1 MSETAVAVVIT
12 RVENPRND
20 VDGVDSCTYTI
31 HAVIEP
37 PHDLQGMY
45 AAKIVRPASI
55 ANQVIS
61 EQILMERDEFFFKT
75 AAKMEPDIK
84 LIIEITL
91 AGPST
96 LPAAEP
102 GSGI

>member
-1 MSETAVAVVIT
+1 MSETAVAVVMT
-12 RVENPRND
+12 CVENPRND

-37 PHDLQGMY
+37 PRDLQGMY
-45 AAKIVRPASI
+45 AAKIVRPSSI
-55 ANQVIS
+55 ADQVIS